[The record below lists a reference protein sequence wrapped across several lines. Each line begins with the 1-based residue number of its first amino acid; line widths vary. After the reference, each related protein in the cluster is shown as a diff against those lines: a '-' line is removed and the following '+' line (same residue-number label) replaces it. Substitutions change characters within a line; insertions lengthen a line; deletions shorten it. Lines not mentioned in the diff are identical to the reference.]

1 VHKVHKFHNNT
12 VPIGK
17 EHIDEVHRS
26 EDKNHALQTGE
37 KNSVK
42 GCCYQAIFSS
52 FLTVTTTVAVIRLP
66 LSSMSNSPI
75 V

>member
-17 EHIDEVHRS
+17 EHIDEVPRS

-37 KNSVK
+37 KKFREWRLLS
-42 GCCYQAIFSS
+42 GDIFIL
-52 FLTVTTTVAVIRLP
+52 FHRHINRCRHAVALE
-66 LSSMSNSPI
+66 LNE
-75 V
+75 